1 MVIAVAVG
9 PASSEDGSPL
19 PWNPLYLRGVRRRL
33 RMASSSPVSP
43 VHRLRFEEV
52 TVTAL
57 RRRHSDGLDRVPQMV
72 TATRTQASDESAH
85 KARSKSFITLTPKR
99 EAARRRLSVGDASRD
114 CSKVESSPDWTLDE
128 LSQELD
134 ELQHPTSSHLLPSD
148 SKSPANKK
156 TVSWRALSV
165 VADFKKSAAFTM
177 RLDND
182 DLAGDIS
189 DDDACSISRASP
201 TSEARESSSTV
212 SSKSQ
217 GKEGQQKL
225 MWSEQRTIFQVPAGR
240 VETTLHELERLRL
253 SRVQEELSKR
263 QNALDS
269 MLLDERT
276 AEAEALANL
285 AKEKQLQAEALLKAD
300 REEQVAIT
308 QARDAV
314 LERLQKDHEQR
325 TQVGERK
332 LMHDFATEE
341 ARRKQVAAQE
351 EHEARIRAKAAA
363 EARQR
368 AEAEARA
375 EAERKAA
382 AEAARRERA
391 DAAAAAA
398 AARADGDRRAKE
410 AAQKAREEELA
421 AKRVAASALEVAPV
435 KVSGPRP
442 RAAETAI
449 ETEKQ
454 RMLVLKSFEDSAAP
468 FVANEAAKKE
478 RKNLERMIILHI
490 QQISATQEQ
499 VRRKSEELAQLL
511 GDQRLPQQFLILT
524 FATKVMNQCESQVQ
538 KLPSFAFAL
547 AQVVVNVSVKIP
559 VVMEVIMAK
568 LHAACTY
575 TIPKYYAHI
584 KNQYASDIE
593 YYKTVGYREEN
604 GQLESTDSYSARM
617 SGYTEVG
624 AMSSNPHGLGHAW
637 TWCAQLLNRL
647 PPNRFT
653 GMALEA
659 LLKVAGYRLYMVYRR
674 FFMKLLDV
682 VVREYLPRLKEQG
695 DPDIRAVVSRLE
707 TYVLTEA
714 FQNVPEGRA
723 MPATDASSHLRA

>member
-1 MVIAVAVG
+1 MAIAVAVG
-9 PASSEDGSPL
+9 PASSEESSPL
-19 PWNPLYLRGVRRRL
+19 PRNPLYLRGVRRRL
-33 RMASSSPVSP
+33 SMASNSPVSP
-43 VHRLRFEEV
+43 VHRLRFEEAAA
-52 TVTAL
+52 TAL
-57 RRRHSDGLDRVPQMV
+57 RRRHSDGLDRTLQMV
-72 TATRTQASDESAH
+72 TATGTQASEESAY
-85 KARSKSFITLTPKR
+85 KPTPFVTLTPKR
-99 EAARRRLSVGDASRD
+99 ETARRRLSVEDASRG
-114 CSKVESSPDWTLDE
+114 CSKVEPSPDWTLDE

-134 ELQHPTSSHLLPSD
+134 ELQAPTSPHLLPSD
-148 SKSPANKK
+148 SKSRANKK

-165 VADFKKSAAFTM
+165 VADFKKCAAFVM
-177 RLDND
+177 RLDD
-182 DLAGDIS
+182 EDLAGDIS
-189 DDDACSISRASP
+189 DDDACSISHTSP
-201 TSEARESSSTV
+201 ASEARETSSTV

-217 GKEGQQKL
+217 RKEAQQKL
-225 MWSEQRTIFQVPAGR
+225 MWSDQRTIFQVPAGR

-269 MLLDERT
+269 LLLDERT
-276 AEAEALANL
+276 AEAKALANL
-285 AKEKQLQAEALLKAD
+285 AEEKQVQAEALLKAD

-314 LERLQKDHEQR
+314 LERLQKEHEQQ

-332 LMHDFATEE
+332 LMHDLATEE

-351 EHEARIRAKAAA
+351 QHDAKIRAKAAA

-398 AARADGDRRAKE
+398 AARADGERRAKE
-410 AAQKAREEELA
+410 AAQKASEQELA
-421 AKRVAASALEVAPV
+421 AKKVAAMALEVAPV
-435 KVSGPRP
+435 NVSGPKP

-449 ETEKQ
+449 ELEKQ

-468 FVANEAAKKE
+468 FVTNEAAKKE
-478 RKNLERMIILHI
+478 RKSLERMIILHI

-499 VRRKSEELAQLL
+499 VRRKSEELAHLL

-575 TIPKYYAHI
+575 TVPKYYAHI
-584 KNQYASDIE
+584 K
-593 YYKTVGYREEN
+593 
-604 GQLESTDSYSARM
+604 
-617 SGYTEVG
+617 TEVG

-653 GMALEA
+653 GMAVEA

-674 FFMKLLDV
+674 SFIKLLDV

-714 FQNVPEGRA
+714 FQNVPEGRV
-723 MPATDASSHLRA
+723 MPVTDASSHLRA